1 MAIQFLHDINL
12 NYNELQNVKIHVT
25 SSTPSTGKGVI
36 YFDDSSGQQKLKY
49 HDGSNWQTL
58 TTDTTIPVRTVSI
71 DTNGDG
77 TVNNTLAAS
86 ETLVLKKGSNITLSE
101 SGGVVTIES
110 ADTNTQR
117 AAGTGLSLS
126 SNTLNVNV
134 GATGTTQDPQSI
146 TTTANRLYQIET
158 DNDDNLVVNVP
169 WVDTDNN
176 TQLSNAGVIA
186 AIVASTSIS
195 GSDKTTIRGN
205 IGAGTSSLTLGTTST
220 TALAGNTTTISSSQA
235 SAITANTAK
244 VTFPGFGTSSGTAL
258 EGDTTVDD
266 VSAANLK
273 TALQAGFGSN
283 AVNIGDSNDTIT
295 IPGNLTVSGTTTTI
309 NTETVTIQ
317 DNIIQLNSNSA
328 NTPTENA
335 GLEVERGNSTNVR
348 FLWDESNDR
357 WTPFGGD
364 SYGTKGDVGVGTL
377 YADTLNVTDYGLTAS
392 DIPNIGAGKITSG
405 TLPVSRGGTNVTS
418 FADKSVIV
426 SQDSGTDTLAAKA
439 MSSNGQLLIGGD
451 SGPEVATLTA
461 GSNIT
466 ITNAD
471 GGITIASAVSSS
483 DIQTQIGANVSA
495 IEITGDDSGTS
506 FNVAHGLTISNLWEV
521 SVQVVDT
528 LSSSD
533 TYGQTVYVGVDR
545 TSTSQVVVTFG
556 SAPADGHTY
565 RVLCHK
571 VN

>member
-117 AAGTGLSLS
+117 DAGTGLSLS

-244 VTFPGFGTSSGTAL
+244 VTFPGFGTEFWYCT
-258 EGDTTVDD
+258 
-266 VSAANLK
+266 
-273 TALQAGFGSN
+273 
-283 AVNIGDSNDTIT
+283 
-295 IPGNLTVSGTTTTI
+295 
-309 NTETVTIQ
+309 
-317 DNIIQLNSNSA
+317 
-328 NTPTENA
+328 
-335 GLEVERGNSTNVR
+335 RR
-348 FLWDESNDR
+348 
-357 WTPFGGD
+357 
-364 SYGTKGDVGVGTL
+364 
-377 YADTLNVTDYGLTAS
+377 
-392 DIPNIGAGKITSG
+392 
-405 TLPVSRGGTNVTS
+405 
-418 FADKSVIV
+418 
-426 SQDSGTDTLAAKA
+426 
-439 MSSNGQLLIGGD
+439 
-451 SGPEVATLTA
+451 
-461 GSNIT
+461 
-466 ITNAD
+466 
-471 GGITIASAVSSS
+471 
-483 DIQTQIGANVSA
+483 
-495 IEITGDDSGTS
+495 
-506 FNVAHGLTISNLWEV
+506 
-521 SVQVVDT
+521 
-528 LSSSD
+528 
-533 TYGQTVYVGVDR
+533 
-545 TSTSQVVVTFG
+545 
-556 SAPADGHTY
+556 
-565 RVLCHK
+565 
-571 VN
+571 

>member
-58 TTDTTIPVRTVSI
+58 TTDTTIPVRTVSV
-71 DTNGDG
+71 DTDGDG
-77 TVNNTLAAS
+77 TVDNTLAAS

-101 SGGVVTIES
+101 SGGVVTISS

-134 GATGTTQDPQSI
+134 GATGTTQAPQSI
-146 TTTANRLYQIET
+146 TTTANRLYQVET
-158 DNDDNLVVNVP
+158 DDQDNLVVNVP
-169 WVDTDNN
+169 WSDTDTN
-176 TQLSNAGVIA
+176 TQLSNSGVVA

-195 GSDKTTIRGN
+195 GSDKTTIRDN
-205 IGAGTSSLTLGTTST
+205 IGAGTSSLALGTTST
-220 TALAGNTTTISSSQA
+220 TALAGNTTTITSTQA
-235 SAITANTAK
+235 SNITTNNAK
-244 VTFPGFGTSSGTAL
+244 VSFPGFGTSSTTAL
-258 EGDTTVDD
+258 AGDTTVDD

-273 TALQAGFGSN
+273 TALEAGFGSN
-283 AVNIGDSNDTIT
+283 AVNIGDSNDTIS

-348 FLWDESNDR
+348 FLWDESTDR

-392 DIPNIGAGKITSG
+392 DIPSIGAGKITSG
-405 TLPVSRGGTNVTS
+405 TLPVSRGGTNATS

-426 SQDSGTDTLAAKA
+426 SQDSSTDTLSSKA
-439 MSSNGQLLIGGD
+439 MTTNGSLLIGGT

-461 GSNIT
+461 GSNVT
-466 ITNAD
+466 ITNANNS
-471 GGITIASAVSSS
+471 ITIASSVSTS
-483 DIQTQIGANVSA
+483 DINTQIDARSSA
-495 IEITGDDSGTS
+495 HTITGDGNDVE
-506 FNVAHGLTISNLWEV
+506 FTITYGFTAAAINDV
-521 SVQVVDT
+521 MIQVVD
-528 LSSSD
+528 SSGDHDGD
-533 TYGQTVYVGVDR
+533 TVFAEVER
-545 TSTSQVVVTFG
+545 HSTTQCKIKFAT
-556 SAPADGHTY
+556 APVNNKTY
-565 RVLCHK
+565 RVLCFK
-571 VN
+571 IA